1 MIKSFYAIRKPSD
14 GEFFSIED
22 FYSSLKNSIISAEE
36 YAAVKKSCTL
46 MEIRNLGDLNTLYN
60 FKIRLLFARYLNRE
74 LLF

>member
-22 FYSSLKNSIISAEE
+22 FYSSLKNSIISEEE
-36 YAAVKKSCTL
+36 YAAAKKSFTL
-46 MEIRNLGDLNTLYN
+46 MEIRNLGDLNTLYK
-60 FKIRLLFARYLNRE
+60 FQDTITFCELFNRE